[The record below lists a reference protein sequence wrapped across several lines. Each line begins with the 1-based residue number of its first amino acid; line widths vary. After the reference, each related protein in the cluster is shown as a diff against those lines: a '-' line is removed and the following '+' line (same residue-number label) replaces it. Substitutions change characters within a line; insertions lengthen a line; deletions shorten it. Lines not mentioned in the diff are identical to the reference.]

1 MAFSGSFRD
10 YEAGRLKRAGSGPFA
25 RFQTLFDKYRNAG
38 QGAPEIAQSKP
49 GLPSTSASAPAPNP
63 MAAEE
68 RPTDNASVSEGMSV
82 AKSTAETDTTFNDEM
97 SKAIKAYN
105 QATSRQMQ
113 RDRAALAGSPN
124 RRVSRRA

>member
-10 YEAGRLKRAGSGPFA
+10 YEAGRLKRARSGPFA

-63 MAAEE
+63 MAEE
-68 RPTDNASVSEGMSV
+68 KPTDNASVSEGMSV
-82 AKSTAETDTTFNDEM
+82 AKSSAETDTTFNDEM

-105 QATSRQMQ
+105 QATSRQML